1 MHIIVG
7 IDTGKTSAIA
17 CLSLDGKLIYSAHIR
32 QADESWF
39 ISTIHSIGMPVI
51 IASDKTEH
59 ANNAIRKINATFSAT
74 VFYPE
79 KVITQ
84 KEKRQLA
91 KVAGLKDQHE
101 RDAYTAA
108 LKAYN
113 VHSNKLRQAER
124 IASSM
129 NVSNTDIIKAKV
141 IKHYSVNEAIEN
153 RIAHRMANK
162 KRRY

>member
-17 CLSLDGKLIYSAHIR
+17 CLSLDGKLLYSAHVR

-39 ISTIHSIGMPVI
+39 ISTIYSVGTPVI
-51 IASDKTEH
+51 IASDKTEPT
-59 ANNAIRKINATFSAT
+59 NNVIRKINANFNAII
-74 VFYPE
+74 FYPE
-79 KVITQ
+79 KIITQ
-84 KEKRQLA
+84 KEKKQLA
-91 KVAGLKDQHE
+91 RVAGLKDQHE
-101 RDAYTAA
+101 RDAYSAA

-124 IASSM
+124 IANSM
-129 NVSNTDIIKAKV
+129 HISNTDAIKAKV
-141 IKHYSVNEAIEN
+141 IKRYSVNEAIEN

-162 KRRY
+162 KR